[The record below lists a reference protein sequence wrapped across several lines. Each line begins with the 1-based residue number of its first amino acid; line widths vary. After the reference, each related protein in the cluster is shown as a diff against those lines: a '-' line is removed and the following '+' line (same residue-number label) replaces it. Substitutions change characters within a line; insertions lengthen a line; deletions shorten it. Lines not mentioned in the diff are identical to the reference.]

1 MTALSAWSG
10 AILLSAALA
19 IATGGQV
26 RHPLFYLFKPLTT
39 VLICALAVVLL
50 PEGADRHWLLAAL
63 VFCLIGDVALMR
75 HGNVAFAAGLA
86 AFLVGHALFVGV
98 FLNRQTVWTWPAW
111 WPALAAYAALMLI
124 CLLPKTGKLAPAVLL
139 YVAAIMGMALS
150 AGSLAA
156 GGLSATIGLQ
166 GKPLVLLGALLFV
179 ASDTVLA
186 VDRFIKPF
194 AAVTVVH
201 GLILATY
208 YSALWCMVVGSAT

>member
-1 MTALSAWSG
+1 MIGLSW
-10 AILLSAALA
+10 AILASGVLA

-26 RHPLFYLFKPLTT
+26 RHKLFYLFKPLTT
-39 VLICALAVVLL
+39 VLIIALAMLVL

-75 HGNVAFAAGLA
+75 RGDLAFAAGLA
-86 AFLVGHALFVGV
+86 AFLVGHGLFIAV
-98 FLNRQTVWTWPAW
+98 FLNRQTEFTWPAW
-111 WPALAAYAALMLI
+111 WPVLVVYAVGMLAW
-124 CLLPKTGKLAPAVLL
+124 LLPKTGKLAPAVLL

-156 GGLSATIGLQ
+156 GGLSATVAWQ

-179 ASDTVLA
+179 ASDTLLA
-186 VDRFIKPF
+186 IDRFIKPF
-194 AAVTVVH
+194 AAAH

-208 YSALWCMVVGSAT
+208 YSALWCMVMGSAA